1 MDKKPKLTMLQ
12 TILLIGCVPLFT
24 AIILLTAF
32 SINQSRE
39 NLEESTYARL
49 EACATA
55 VDHYFSWDV
64 REGILEKDDVSYAFI
79 DALKDNNIEQTFFS
93 KDVRFITSIQS
104 ENGERMEDT
113 KADPQI
119 WETVSKGNNYKADS
133 VTIGSDEYYVYYS
146 PVYSDNGEVIG
157 MAFAGEKASI
167 IKETNKNL
175 ALTMYMI
182 DGILFLIYGT
192 ILIIVAKKIRKPLA
206 IAAENINIIASG
218 DLSTDIDLHTI
229 IKENDIVQ
237 KSSKILQ
244 TKLREIVGKLDES
257 VEVLEKDS
265 TSLNK
270 LCITSSSGAEQIN
283 ATMEELA
290 STASVLASDVQD
302 VNTKALEMGDD
313 IGKISCEVEN
323 LKEQSDD
330 MAKASKE
337 AVGSMGTVLDS
348 SSRSAEAVEEVANQ
362 IKCTN
367 EAVSQIHKAVE
378 LILEI
383 ADQTKLLSLNA
394 SIEAAHAGDAG
405 KGFAVV
411 AEEIKTLSEQSS
423 ESAETIKCIANDI
436 FDKSDTSVKLSK
448 EIQKIIV
455 EEKENISNVQQNFEV
470 LSNAIYTNR
479 TIADSIYESVE
490 RLNLVKDGIIGNI
503 NDLSAISEENAAS
516 NQEVTASISNIA
528 EAIKNI
534 ADGSSDIE
542 QVADDLAK
550 LMEYFE
556 KDR

>member
-32 SINQSRE
+32 SINQSKE

-79 DALKDNNIEQTFFS
+79 DALKDNDIEQTFFT
-93 KDVRFITSIQS
+93 KDVRFITSIQG
-104 ENGERMEDT
+104 ENGKRMEDT
-113 KADPQI
+113 KADPLI
-119 WETVSKGNNYKADS
+119 WETVSKGNDYKADS
-133 VTIGSDEYYVYYS
+133 VVIGSDEYYVYYS
-146 PVYSDNGEVIG
+146 PVCADNGEVIG

-175 ALTMYMI
+175 SMKMYMI
-182 DGILFLIYGT
+182 DGVLFLIYGT
-192 ILIIVAKKIRKPLA
+192 ILVFVAKMIRKPLA
-206 IAAENINIIASG
+206 VAAENINVIASG
-218 DLSTDIDLHTI
+218 DLTTDIDLNTV

-244 TKLREIVGKLDES
+244 SKLREIVGKLDES

-265 TSLNK
+265 SSLNK
-270 LCITSSSGAEQIN
+270 LCMTSSSGAEQIN

-313 IGKISCEVEN
+313 IGKISSEVEN
-323 LKEQSDD
+323 LKEQSDN
-330 MAKASKE
+330 MTKASKE

-348 SSRSAEAVEEVANQ
+348 SSRSAEAVDEITNQ

-367 EAVSQIHKAVE
+367 DAVNQIHKAVE

-423 ESAETIKCIANDI
+423 ESAETIKRIANDI
-436 FDKSDTSVKLSK
+436 FEKSDTSVKLSK

-455 EEKENISNVQQNFEV
+455 EEKQDISNVQQNFEV
-470 LSNAIYTNR
+470 LSNSIYSNR

-490 RLNLVKDGIIGNI
+490 RLNEVKDGIIGNI

-516 NQEVTASISNIA
+516 NQEVTASINNIA

-534 ADGSSDIE
+534 ADGSADIK
-542 QVADDLAK
+542 QVAYDLAK
-550 LMEYFE
+550 LMEYFD
-556 KDR
+556 KNR